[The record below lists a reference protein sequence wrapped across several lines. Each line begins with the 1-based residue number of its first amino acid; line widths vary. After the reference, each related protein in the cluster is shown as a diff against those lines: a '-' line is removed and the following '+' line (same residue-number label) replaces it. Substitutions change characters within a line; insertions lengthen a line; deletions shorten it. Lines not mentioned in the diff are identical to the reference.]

1 MNKDEVQGKGRD
13 LAGKVQRKVDEMTG
27 DTEQEAK
34 GAANQVAGKTQNAW
48 GKAKE
53 AGKDAVE
60 DIQHKKD
67 SMARKA
73 HEERVELEKDKK
85 RPA

>member
-13 LAGKVQRKVDEMTG
+13 LAGKVQRKVGEMTG
-27 DTEQEAK
+27 DTEQEVK
-34 GAANQVAGKTQNAW
+34 GAANQVAGKTQHAW

-53 AGKDAVE
+53 VGKEAVE

-67 SMARKA
+67 EMARKA
-73 HEERVELEKDKK
+73 HEERAEIEKQKK